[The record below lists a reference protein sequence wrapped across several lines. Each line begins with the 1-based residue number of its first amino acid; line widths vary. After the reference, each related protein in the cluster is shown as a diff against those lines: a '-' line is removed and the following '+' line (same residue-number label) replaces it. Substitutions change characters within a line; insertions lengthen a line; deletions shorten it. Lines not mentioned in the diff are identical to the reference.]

1 MNVHCSKNEMKCDT
15 CENKASFRC
24 CELCIEEGTQ
34 CECKFNISRKKFGIA
49 GLSKDVNQ
57 DTIDERLRCHRTIWP
72 QLKVNYILFM
82 KDVETIEKSIKRI
95 YDKEIN
101 PNGHEIIEGIPTE
114 VLIERINHLI
124 QALGVTE
131 YHVIEEDKI
140 KEYNDY
146 VITTVKE

>member
-1 MNVHCSKNEMKCDT
+1 MVEFFINASTLPDTKIPLFIPFPFEYVLIKHNSSLKSHRYVKFNEKGPC
-15 CENKASFRC
+15 FYI
-24 CELCIEEGTQ
+24 IEEGTQ

-101 PNGHEIIEGIPTE
+101 PNGHEIIEGVPTE
-114 VLIERINHLI
+114 ALIERINHLI
-124 QALGVTE
+124 QA
-131 YHVIEEDKI
+131 
-140 KEYNDY
+140 
-146 VITTVKE
+146 